1 MMNNDLG
8 MSAHL
13 EHSGIFRD
21 NEVLSSSY
29 STGIVLFLHEVIRYN
44 MNDKVNR

>member
-29 STGIVLFLHEVIRYN
+29 STRFVLVSVRSLAVVGNIVSG
-44 MNDKVNR
+44 